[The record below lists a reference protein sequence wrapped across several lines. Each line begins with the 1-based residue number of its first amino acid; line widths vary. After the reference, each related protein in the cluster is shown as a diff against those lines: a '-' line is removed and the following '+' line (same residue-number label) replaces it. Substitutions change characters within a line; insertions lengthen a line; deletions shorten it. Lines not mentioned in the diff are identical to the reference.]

1 LLLDRDF
8 LDVAPLD
15 GEGRVIDAAN
25 GEMQPAFYAHTGMSV
40 AITAFSPVIAA
51 NFTAVTAMTI
61 RLIPTI
67 NIDTLLTSATVKRAM
82 SDKMATATFE
92 FDKVTVANIT
102 STLFWTKL
110 VMRIPDYTGT
120 WNTVFSGI
128 APSGQTNITWDKTLY
143 TPIGNQSVTA
153 YDYSWYLTAQKIE
166 SDDRV
171 LLKWADQQTDLIYR
185 LDYKDRSANPIT
197 TGDRLYGATSG
208 DSGTIVED
216 YSGSTYVRLKAMI
229 GSAPYF
235 QDSESLFVGCSFSG
249 GGPTIGKADGAAVD
263 DTGTVYQRY
272 PTNYVAKLLGGWQG
286 GNNYGAKW
294 AEMTGIYP
302 KYFGS
307 DASWVEKE
315 FSFEVT
321 TTKAEAIEEIC
332 QYMKWIFYIRYETV
346 SGTPAVPCAY
356 FFPETDLDTVGCL
369 PDPVY
374 VTNGSS
380 RAAPPYANDAG
391 GYMITPFKL
400 DANGE
405 TQYNW
410 IEVRCQAIYNGNWYD
425 SKVYDSDVYDPVL
438 NSTGT
443 IPKVPYYEVNPTI
456 ATQSDCTARAANLAL
471 YYTKQ
476 ILTWTATFELRS
488 DFVLLQKLI
497 VSGFGDSY
505 LPDDDYRII
514 DISYDYNNAGTY
526 NFVTVKIIKDDDFRA
541 YLNLKR
547 VYLNSIYEIQN
558 IAKNLI
564 DKSIVNATGVVISRV
579 ERTCLIAVNGSYG
592 SVKRTAYDDS
602 RSLAAGNK
610 VLLTLGTDGQLLV
623 VKTST

>member
-1 LLLDRDF
+1 MLLDRDF
-8 LDVAPLD
+8 LDISPLD
-15 GEGRVIDAAN
+15 RQSRIIDAAN
-25 GEMQPAFYAHTGMSV
+25 GEMQPAFYAHTAMVISV
-40 AITAFSPVIAA
+40 TAFSPIITA
-51 NFTAVTAMTI
+51 NFTAVTAMTVRI
-61 RLIPTI
+61 VPTI
-67 NIDTLLTSATVKRAM
+67 NIDALLTSATVKRAM

-110 VMRIPDYTGT
+110 VMRIPDYTGA
-120 WNTVFSGI
+120 WNVVFSGI
-128 APSGQTNITWDKTLY
+128 APSGQTNVTWDRTLY

-166 SDDRV
+166 PEDQV

-185 LDYKDRSANPIT
+185 LDYKDLVAGKFFT
-197 TGDRLYGATSG
+197 VGDTVAGLSSYDYGVVIEVYPA
-208 DSGTIVED
+208 
-216 YSGSTYVRLKAMI
+216 STYVRMKAMR
-229 GSAPYF
+229 GTAPYF
-235 QDSESLFVGCSFSG
+235 QDSENLEVGG
-249 GGPTIGKADGAAVD
+249 ENIAKADGAATD
-263 DTGTVYQRY
+263 DTGTIYQRY

-302 KYFGS
+302 KYFGN
-307 DASWVEKE
+307 DASWTEKE
-315 FSFEVT
+315 FDFSST
-321 TTKAEAIEEIC
+321 TTKAQAIEEIC
-332 QYMKWIFYIRYETV
+332 QYLKWIFYIRYETV
-346 SGTPAVPCAY
+346 SGTTAVPCAY
-356 FFPETDLDTVGCL
+356 FFDETNLDTVGCL

-374 VTNGSS
+374 VTNGSGRS
-380 RAAPPYANDAG
+380 APTYANDAG

-410 IEVRCQAIYNGNWYD
+410 IEVRCQAISSNKWYEA
-425 SKVYDSDVYDPVL
+425 KNYDSDVYDPVV

-443 IPKVPYYEVNPTI
+443 IPKVPYYETNSAI
-456 ATQSDCTARAANLAL
+456 ATQTDCSNRADDLAL
-471 YYTKQ
+471 YYKKQ

-488 DFVLLQKLI
+488 DLVLLQKLI

-547 VYLNSIYEIQN
+547 VYLNSVYEIQN
-558 IAKNLI
+558 VAKDLI
-564 DKSIVNATGVVISRV
+564 DRTVVNKTGVVISRTG
-579 ERTCLIAVNGSYG
+579 RACLIAINGAYG
-592 SVKRTAYDDS
+592 SVKRTAYDDGI
-602 RSLAAGNK
+602 SLVAGNK
-610 VLLTLGTDGQLLV
+610 VIVTLGTDGRLLAT
-623 VKTST
+623 KIAT